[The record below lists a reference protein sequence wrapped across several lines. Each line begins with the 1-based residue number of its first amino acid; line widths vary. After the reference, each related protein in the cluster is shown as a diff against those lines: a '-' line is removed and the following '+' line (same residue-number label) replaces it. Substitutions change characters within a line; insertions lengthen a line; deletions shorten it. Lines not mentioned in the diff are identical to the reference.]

1 MLYQGYNNGLNSSK
15 KGYLVLI
22 GGAEDKKDNKV
33 ILRKVISLNNAKNAV
48 IIPTASS
55 YPNGLAE
62 DYKYAFRDLNV
73 ENISILDIRNEKD
86 TERPDFIEKIDN
98 ADLIFFTGGD
108 QYKLVS
114 VFNDTPML
122 QQIWDK
128 YNNGTTIA
136 GTSAGAAAACDP
148 IIFDGD
154 SAGMNKG
161 SIHYCKGF
169 GFIRDITIDTHFVNR
184 GRLGR
189 LTQFLSSGKST
200 KGIGLGEN
208 TAIIVAPDSTFE
220 VVGAEMVTI
229 VNTEDVSYSNYN
241 SINENEPIV
250 INDIRVGFLQSGCI
264 FDLNTWKVVCCN
276 DSLHSCSTFIKKVE
290 VFS

>member
-1 MLYQGYNNGLNSSK
+1 MLFQGLNTGYNNSK
-15 KGYLVLI
+15 KGFLVLI
-22 GGAEDKKDNKV
+22 GGAEDKKNEKI
-33 ILRKVISLNNAKNAV
+33 ILRKVVDLNKAKSAV

-55 YPNGLAE
+55 YPMGLAE
-62 DYKYAFRDLNV
+62 DYVYAFRDINV
-73 ENISILDIRNEKD
+73 ENISILDIRDKKD
-86 TERPDFIEKIDN
+86 TERSEYIEKVAT

-114 VFNDTPML
+114 VFNDTQML
-122 QQIWDK
+122 RQIWERF
-128 YNNGTTIA
+128 NEGATIA

-161 SIHYCKGF
+161 TIHFCKGF
-169 GFIRDITIDTHFVNR
+169 GFIKGITIDTHFVNR

-208 TAIIVAPDSTFE
+208 TSIIISPDNTFE
-220 VVGAEMVTI
+220 VLGSEMVTI
-229 VNTEDVSYSNYN
+229 VNTENVTFSNYN
-241 SINENEPIV
+241 EITENAPIV
-250 INDIRVGFLQSGCI
+250 INDIRVGFLQSGCV
-264 FDLNTWKVVCCN
+264 FDINTWKVLSYNQSV
-276 DSLHSCSTFIKKVE
+276 HSSSSFIKKVE
-290 VFS
+290 MYS

>member
-1 MLYQGYNNGLNSSK
+1 MLYQGYNTGLNYSK

-22 GGAEDKKDNKV
+22 GGAEDKKDNKI
-33 ILRKVISLNNAKNAV
+33 ILKKVVSLNNAKNAV
-48 IIPTASS
+48 IIPTASA
-55 YPNGLAE
+55 YPIGLAE
-62 DYKYAFRDLNV
+62 DYQYAFRDLNV
-73 ENISILDIRNEKD
+73 ENISILDIRDQKD
-86 TERPDFIEKIDN
+86 TERADFIEKIAN

-114 VFNDTPML
+114 VFNDTQML
-122 QQIWDK
+122 KQIWDRHMT
-128 YNNGTTIA
+128 GATIA

-154 SAGMNKG
+154 SAGMSKG

-169 GFIRDITIDTHFVNR
+169 GFIKNVTIDTHFVNR

-208 TAIIVAPDSTFE
+208 TSIIVAPDNTFE

-229 VNTEDVSYSNYN
+229 VNTEDVSFSNYN
-241 SINENEPIV
+241 SISENEPIV
-250 INDIRVGFLQSGCI
+250 INDIKVGFLQSGCV

-276 DSLHSCSTFIKKVE
+276 ESKHSCNSFTKKVE
-290 VFS
+290 IYN